1 MSEASLEAQL
11 RKLQARRPELGLAAV
26 FVPQVQRGLVWQWQ
40 ALCEEI
46 EEACFELSEP
56 YVAQVK
62 LGWWAEE
69 LARGHA
75 GSGRHP
81 LVQALFEDPLA
92 QRIDAAAW
100 TAPARAALDLIE
112 RELTPADC
120 ERAHRALLPLAESI
134 DAVERGLFGGVEA
147 RSSIVAEL
155 LLRRLL
161 RARAGHH
168 STARLPR
175 NLLARHALAPSQFAG
190 EVELGAQQGFVR
202 DYAAELRALNGGAAR
217 DQARPRA
224 LASGLVDW
232 RLRQL
237 ARGEMSATAGGFGL
251 TLALWRAA
259 RRGAPWPRPESRV
272 DSPPGA

>member
-11 RKLQARRPELGLAAV
+11 RKLQARRPELGLAGV
-26 FVPQVQRGLVWQWQ
+26 FVPPARRGLVWQWQ
-40 ALCEEI
+40 ALCDEI

-75 GSGRHP
+75 GAGRHP
-81 LVQALFEDPLA
+81 LVQALFEDARA
-92 QRIDAAAW
+92 QALDVGIW

-112 RELTPADC
+112 RELTPADSG
-120 ERAHRALLPLAESI
+120 RASTSFEPLAAAL
-134 DAVERGLFGGVEA
+134 DAIERGLFGGVEA
-147 RSSIVAEL
+147 QSAIVADL

-168 STARLPR
+168 ANARLPR
-175 NLLARHALAPSQFAG
+175 NLLARHALAPSQLAS
-190 EVELGAQQGFVR
+190 GADAQAEQDFLR
-202 DYAAELRALNGGAAR
+202 DYASELRALAGGSTKGA
-217 DQARPRA
+217 ARPRA
-224 LASGLVDW
+224 LATGLLEW
-232 RLRQL
+232 RLGRL
-237 ARGEMSATAGGFGL
+237 ARGEIPAAGGGFGL

-259 RRGAPWPRPESRV
+259 RRGAPWP
-272 DSPPGA
+272 